1 MLDVQTHNQST
12 LDEEQCWDAVTIRSS
27 RMDGAFVFAV
37 RSTGIYCRP
46 SCPARRPRR
55 ENVRFFRLPAEAVAA
70 GFRPCLRCHPDQH
83 QVPSPHTELVEQ
95 VRQYIENNI
104 DAPLR
109 LADLS
114 TQFHMSPYHLQRT
127 FKQVTGLSPR
137 QYAESLRLKQ
147 FKTRLQEG
155 EPVTSALYNAGYQS
169 SSSVYERTP
178 VQLGM
183 TPATYQRG
191 GKGVRLA
198 YTIADSPLGKML
210 IAATERGLTAIRF
223 GESRQTL
230 EAELEREY
238 PYAER
243 TYDAERLRPW
253 IEHLQRALAG
263 RTIETDIPLDVQAT
277 AFQWRVW
284 RALQAIPVGQTRS
297 YSEVAQAIGQP
308 SAVRAVA
315 QACAANHVAVF
326 IPCHRVVRN
335 NGQLGGYSW
344 GIERKQRLLALEQSK
359 RSTCE

>member
-1 MLDVQTHNQST
+1 MLEIQTHSQST
-12 LDEEQCWDAVTIRSS
+12 LDEEQYWDAVTTRNA

-37 RSTGIYCRP
+37 CSTSVYCRP

-55 ENVRFFRLPAEAVAA
+55 ENVRFFRLPTEALAA
-70 GFRPCLRCHPDQH
+70 GFRPCLRCHPNQQ

-95 VRQYIENNI
+95 VRQYIE
-104 DAPLR
+104 DHLETSLR

-178 VQLGM
+178 MQLGM

-191 GKGVRLA
+191 GKGVHLT
-198 YTIADSPLGKML
+198 YTIADSPLGNVL
-210 IAATERGLTAIRF
+210 IAATERGLAAVRF
-223 GESRQTL
+223 GESRQAL
-230 EAELEREY
+230 EAELAREY
-238 PYAER
+238 PQAER
-243 TYDAERLRPW
+243 AYDAEQLRPW

-263 RTIETDIPLDVQAT
+263 QVLEADLPLDVQAT
-277 AFQWRVW
+277 AFQWKVW
-284 RALQAIPVGQTRS
+284 RALQAIPTGQTRS

-335 NGQLGGYSW
+335 NGQLGGYRW
-344 GIERKQRLLALEQSK
+344 GIERKQRLLALEQTPK
-359 RSTCE
+359 

>member
-1 MLDVQTHNQST
+1 MFDIQTHNQST
-12 LDEEQCWDAVTIRSS
+12 LDEEQCWDAVTIRSA

-37 RSTGIYCRP
+37 RSTGVYCRP

-55 ENVRFFRLPAEAVAA
+55 ENVSFFRLPAEAVAA
-70 GFRPCLRCHPDQH
+70 GFRPCLRCHPDQQ
-83 QVPSPHTELVEQ
+83 QVPSPHAELVEQ

-178 VQLGM
+178 MQLGM

-191 GKGVRLA
+191 GKGVHLA
-198 YTIADSPLGKML
+198 YTIADSPLGKVL
-210 IAATERGLTAIRF
+210 IAATERGITAIRF
-223 GESRQTL
+223 GESRQAL

-238 PYAER
+238 PHAER
-243 TYDAERLRPW
+243 TYDAEHLRPW

-263 RTIETDIPLDVQAT
+263 RTIEIDIPLDVQAT

-284 RALQAIPVGQTRS
+284 RALQAIPAGQTRS

-315 QACAANHVAVF
+315 QACAANHIAVF

-335 NGQLGGYSW
+335 NGQLGGYRW